1 MKGYFLPCIRERS
14 FSLEHRSLM
23 PSSNHMSM
31 DHYILV
37 IFFQVGEAFRGILG
51 AMLTSSEYFIVIGH
65 LVHRKANSPRLLGM
79 MASLI
84 GEKTNY
90 NSKISLSPV
99 EPLKNSGEVH
109 CKLERKTF
117 WEGKSSEVT
126 LNLMHF
132 FKVKH
137 KSLVFYLTL
146 SRALLKFSS
155 FSSPLCPSFMC
166 FAFQCDKTK

>member
-1 MKGYFLPCIRERS
+1 
-14 FSLEHRSLM
+14 M

-99 EPLKNSGEVH
+99 EPLKN
-109 CKLERKTF
+109 
-117 WEGKSSEVT
+117 
-126 LNLMHF
+126 
-132 FKVKH
+132 
-137 KSLVFYLTL
+137 
-146 SRALLKFSS
+146 
-155 FSSPLCPSFMC
+155 
-166 FAFQCDKTK
+166 